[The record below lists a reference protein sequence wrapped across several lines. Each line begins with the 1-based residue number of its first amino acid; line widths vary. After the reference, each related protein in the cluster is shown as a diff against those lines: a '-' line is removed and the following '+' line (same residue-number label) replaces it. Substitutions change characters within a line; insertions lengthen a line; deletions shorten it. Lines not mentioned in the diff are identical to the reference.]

1 MDKITHQSLVEALSF
16 CALRDVPEEW
26 DKENVY
32 LKALALVRK
41 SDGSESYVLLQK
53 DNDGNDKVVKDFGT
67 SSIIRMT
74 ISVHPFVFL
83 DQRWIPA
90 FKTQAKEERIQ
101 WLERYDVDGDYRSL
115 SKKELDKAI
124 FHKAMQNA
132 LKSINKK

>member
-1 MDKITHQSLVEALSF
+1 MDKIKHQSLVEALSF

-53 DNDGNDKVVKDFGT
+53 DSEGNDKVVKDFGT
-67 SSIIRMT
+67 SSIIRLT
-74 ISVHPFVFL
+74 LSVHPFVFL
-83 DQRWIPA
+83 DQRWIPT
-90 FKTQAKEERIQ
+90 FKTQAKEERIK

-115 SKKELDKAI
+115 NKKELDKAI

-132 LKSINKK
+132 LKSINNK

>member
-53 DNDGNDKVVKDFGT
+53 DSDGNDKVVKDFGT
-67 SSIIRMT
+67 SSIIRLT
-74 ISVHPFVFL
+74 LSVHPFVFL

-124 FHKAMQNA
+124 FRKAMQNA